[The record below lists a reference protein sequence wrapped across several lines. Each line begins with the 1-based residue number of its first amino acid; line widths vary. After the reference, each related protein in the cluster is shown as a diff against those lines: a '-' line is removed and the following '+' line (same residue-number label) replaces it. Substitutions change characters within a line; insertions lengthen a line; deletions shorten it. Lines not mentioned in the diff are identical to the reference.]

1 MTFEDWVKLLASVGV
16 FLGGLA
22 GCGWLGNFT
31 YKAFFGGEERRANA
45 AVAITGA
52 AKQLVDELQ
61 EEVSAARI
69 ESRLARE
76 ETKAARIETK
86 IAREETASAREE
98 IEILR
103 RNISEMRR
111 LTDSEITRLK
121 RENAELTQRLAN
133 GRTL

>member
-1 MTFEDWVKLLASVGV
+1 MTDLLTAIATVLAG
-16 FLGGLA
+16 LGGL
-22 GCGWLGNFT
+22 GWVVTAIWRVITGQRST
-31 YKAFFGGEERRANA
+31 NA
-45 AVAITGA
+45 AIAITGA
-52 AKQLVDELQ
+52 AKVMVDELQ
-61 EEVSAARI
+61 EEVSEARA

-76 ETKAARIETK
+76 ETKAARAETK
-86 IAREETASAREE
+86 IARNETAAAREE

-133 GRTL
+133 GRAS

>member
-1 MTFEDWVKLLASVGV
+1 VTLEDAVKLIAALGM

-22 GCGWLGNFT
+22 GCGWIGKT
-31 YKAFFGGEERRANA
+31 IYTAIFGGDERRANA

-61 EEVSAARI
+61 EEVSAARV

-76 ETKAARIETK
+76 ETKAARAETK
-86 IAREETASAREE
+86 IARDETASAREE

-111 LTDSEITRLK
+111 LTELEISRLK
-121 RENAELTQRLAN
+121 RENAQLAAQLAN
-133 GRTL
+133 GRAS